1 MLLNMDT
8 KGSRQFVLL
17 CLSHFMFSCSFNM
30 PIPELPAYLSSLGG
44 EQYIGLIIS
53 LFTLMAGLSRP
64 FSGKLADRI
73 GRIPVMIYGSLVCV
87 VCSLLYPVLTSVSGF
102 LLLRFFHGFSTGF
115 KPTGANAYVADIA
128 PIERRGQALGVLGLF
143 NTMGLSLGPALGSYA
158 SDRYG
163 MHAMFMVSSAMALI
177 SVIILSGMKETL
189 PEKESFRL
197 SSLKLKR
204 DELIEPRALSPALIT
219 FLLYAGYGAA
229 LTIVPELSDRVGLSN
244 RGLFF
249 SFFTLSSVGIRVV
262 AGKLPDRIGRI
273 PVLKLA
279 SGIMLASMLMIAW
292 SASPLWLLLAGLV
305 YGLSMGMTSPSTAA
319 WTVDTSHP
327 DKRGRALATMFIAME
342 SGIGLGAL
350 ASGWWYERSGHDG
363 FSTFVAM
370 ALLSLLAFIYLQWLF
385 PWLQAKGYQELPQ
398 MGSLPGVVP
407 EQD

>member
-1 MLLNMDT
+1 MLLNMDAR
-8 KGSRQFVLL
+8 GSRQFVLL
-17 CLSHFMFSCSFNM
+17 CLSYFMFSCSFNM

-73 GRIPVMIYGSLVCV
+73 GRIPVMIFGSLVCV

-115 KPTGANAYVADIA
+115 KPTGANAFVSDIA
-128 PIERRGQALGVLGLF
+128 PVERRGQALGVLGLF

-163 MHAMFMVSSAMALI
+163 MHAMFMVSSAMALV
-177 SVIILSGMKETL
+177 SVLILSGIKETL
-189 PEKESFRL
+189 SDKESFRF
-197 SSLKLKR
+197 SSLRLKR
-204 DELIEPRALSPALIT
+204 EEIFEPRALSPALIT

-249 SFFTLSSVGIRVV
+249 SFFTLSSVGIRVI
-262 AGKLPDRIGRI
+262 AGKMPDRMGRI
-273 PVLKLA
+273 RVLKLA
-279 SGIMLASMLMIAW
+279 SVIMLAAMLMIAW
-292 SASPLWLLLAGLV
+292 STSPLWLLLSALV

-319 WTVDTSHP
+319 WTVDSAHP
-327 DKRGRALATMFIAME
+327 EKRGRALATMFIAME

-350 ASGWWYERSGHDG
+350 GSGWWYERSGHDG
-363 FSTFVAM
+363 ISTFVAM
-370 ALLSLLAFIYLQWLF
+370 ALLALLALIYLQWMF
-385 PWLQAKGYQELPQ
+385 PGLKSREEK
-398 MGSLPGVVP
+398 SLPPCPDSGWER
-407 EQD
+407 EQQD